1 MICALAADTH
11 HLRVVGIEGL
21 FVQGE
26 FLRPQRVVQLDHL
39 RKLQA
44 GINKMVR
51 EQSTTGEARQKS
63 NVGPT
68 YHPRFAAEVVDG
80 IKGVDTRDPAEMKAD
95 HKVPEVL
102 AGDHAV
108 GVLTDEDKVR
118 LEGPAG
124 RQTRRLKSGYI
135 AQRGTWNCVLRACY
149 CVSITIMEFTLITL
163 DGIEFGLGP
172 LKWQQLVRGLIL
184 GHRINLVHRGLVFI
198 IKGSN
203 GCQVEDMGEKKK
215 KHLTKKSFWNV

>member
-1 MICALAADTH
+1 MENRTREVCCDLCVCAAGTH

-39 RKLQA
+39 RKLWA
-44 GINKMVR
+44 GINKMVG
-51 EQSTTGEARQKS
+51 EQGSTGEARQKS
-63 NVGPT
+63 DVRAP

-80 IKGVDTRDPAEMKAD
+80 IKRVDTRHPAEMKAD

-124 RQTRRLKSGYI
+124 RLNSGYI
-135 AQRGTWNCVLRACY
+135 AQRGRWNGTAA
-149 CVSITIMEFTLITL
+149 F
-163 DGIEFGLGP
+163 
-172 LKWQQLVRGLIL
+172 
-184 GHRINLVHRGLVFI
+184 
-198 IKGSN
+198 
-203 GCQVEDMGEKKK
+203 
-215 KHLTKKSFWNV
+215 